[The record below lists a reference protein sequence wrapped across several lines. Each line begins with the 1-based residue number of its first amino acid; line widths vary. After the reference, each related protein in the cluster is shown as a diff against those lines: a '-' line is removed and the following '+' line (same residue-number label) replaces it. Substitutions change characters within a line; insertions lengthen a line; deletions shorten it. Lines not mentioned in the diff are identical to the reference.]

1 VTTEGP
7 TLKSHLDA
15 VLLALPGVEARTLHS
30 LDAYFVADKMFACIS
45 GGGVGLRFPAQVA
58 TEMQFSRDNIT
69 AFQPRGLPATREWVQ
84 VNRADPADYAK
95 DLELFQESIA
105 FVKKGRR

>member
-1 VTTEGP
+1 VPGSP
-7 TLKSHLDA
+7 LKPQLDA
-15 VLLALPGVEARTLHS
+15 LLLALPGVEARTVHG

-45 GGGVGLRFPAQVA
+45 DNGVGVRFPAQVA
-58 TEMQFSRDNIT
+58 TELQFSRDHVT

-84 VNRADPADYAK
+84 LNRADPADYAK
-95 DLELFQESIA
+95 DLELFQQSIA

>member
-1 VTTEGP
+1 
-7 TLKSHLDA
+7 
-15 VLLALPGVEARTLHS
+15 
-30 LDAYFVADKMFACIS
+30 
-45 GGGVGLRFPAQVA
+45 
-58 TEMQFSRDNIT
+58 
-69 AFQPRGLPATREWVQ
+69 VQ